1 MTLPVLFDG
10 VPNSR
15 SLGGLP
21 LKRGGETK
29 DGVLYRSAA
38 LDDITREGEIQ
49 MEETPLGVVAD
60 LRTLFE
66 RAAQPDKVP
75 HRPHRVKVVEIP
87 IEAGN
92 ISPASFVTETLQ
104 AASKGE
110 TTAEALSDELPTLPE
125 MYRIMVASS
134 AKELAKVAG
143 LVANVEPG
151 EDNAVL
157 VHCTA
162 GKDRTGVSV
171 ALILDIAGVER
182 EAIIE
187 NYAVSQQYLAGA
199 WADKMLGTIEKFGVP
214 LVPKLVAMV
223 TTTPPDAIK
232 AAFDWV
238 EENFGSSENYLMSG
252 GLQAAQIEN
261 VRLALE

>member
-1 MTLPVLFDG
+1 M
-10 VPNSR
+10 
-15 SLGGLP
+15 
-21 LKRGGETK
+21 KRGGETK